1 MKKPLP
7 FIIENNG
14 KLELNQE
21 VIDEIKKSNNPRF
34 LLFYGKTRLGK
45 STTLNQ
51 LIRGNIKTWKYINK
65 KPFESN
71 NTLDSITKGC
81 DIFGPIKISEI
92 FKRHEK
98 LKNKE
103 VEEDFDVFFCDT
115 EGISSLDGIQKK
127 TIPGILTLLQI
138 STISVFMVNRN
149 CSSTDFKEIC
159 SQIEL
164 SKIIKNNLFSP
175 KITVYISNIFTGKNE
190 DKKDDDS
197 ENEDEKDNEEEDNI
211 DDAIEKYEESAN
223 NEKQRIYESFQKK
236 NPNLDLNINSFEVI
250 PGGPYSETNKEP
262 DHQDMDA
269 QLYWHSIQEIISVFF
284 KNRRKKI
291 KTNEIIGFIEILF
304 NIFNKIEAITDDFNL
319 EIFLKTYLVK
329 FFKEFAEK
337 QFNNKINKIKED
349 IKVNFLQYMEILNN
363 NEKAKESL
371 NECFDKNYIE
381 IYKRLIPNEINNFIN
396 LSLEK
401 YRKLIKEQ
409 IDKEFNTICN
419 NILSD
424 ENINSL
430 LKNIIYHIN
439 NAEFK
444 EDVDM
449 NSVNNIEKFWND
461 MYEKNK
467 IILNYFKQN
476 KPGIMDNLKENF
488 ISKIKNIIH
497 KLLSKK
503 VLWDDYSK
511 DKLIIIQKEVNNLYN
526 EMLDKFK
533 YQDDIEKYII
543 KNDIFYNQY
552 FNFFKE
558 KYFNNISPGRINQIK
573 EKINY
578 ICQYEYN
585 NILNWS
591 KIKSEKKMIINQI
604 CNNFIEKIFKNVY
617 FREDIKNINEEELR
631 LLMIENPKIYEG
643 VRPNKMKEIENEI
656 DENIQKTIN
665 QINSKKNFLPTK
677 N

>member
-21 VIDEIKKSNNPRF
+21 VMDEIKKSNKPRF

-138 STISVFMVNRN
+138 CTISVFMVNRN

-349 IKVNFLQYMEILNN
+349 IKINFLQYMEILNN

-430 LKNIIYHIN
+430 LK
-439 NAEFK
+439 
-444 EDVDM
+444 V
-449 NSVNNIEKFWND
+449 
-461 MYEKNK
+461 
-467 IILNYFKQN
+467 L
-476 KPGIMDNLKENF
+476 
-488 ISKIKNIIH
+488 KNILI
-497 KLLSKK
+497 KFIISFAFIFFPLLSKK
-503 VLWDDYSK
+503 TE
-511 DKLIIIQKEVNNLYN
+511 II
-526 EMLDKFK
+526 
-533 YQDDIEKYII
+533 
-543 KNDIFYNQY
+543 
-552 FNFFKE
+552 
-558 KYFNNISPGRINQIK
+558 S
-573 EKINY
+573 
-578 ICQYEYN
+578 
-585 NILNWS
+585 
-591 KIKSEKKMIINQI
+591 
-604 CNNFIEKIFKNVY
+604 
-617 FREDIKNINEEELR
+617 
-631 LLMIENPKIYEG
+631 
-643 VRPNKMKEIENEI
+643 
-656 DENIQKTIN
+656 
-665 QINSKKNFLPTK
+665 
-677 N
+677 